1 MNRRFVLQMIR
12 RETRASRRQLLLYGS
27 CMALGIASL
36 VGLHGMRA
44 ATQRAVDA
52 QSQRLLGADL
62 RIESRRPIKGAAAQP
77 ILDLEDDEQTQS
89 TRMTRFGS
97 MALALNSGRSRLVDI
112 QAVESNY
119 PLHGAVTSEPADHF
133 AQLHR
138 GGRARALVD
147 SSLLIQLDTEIGET
161 LAIGDVQFE
170 IVGTIGK
177 APGSFGMQTQIAPRV
192 LIPLARVVDT
202 GLIRP
207 GSLVQ
212 YLVFFRLEPE
222 RLGPWLERNR
232 AGLEDTRLKLT
243 TVQGYQNELNRS
255 FGVLT
260 RYLGLVGLAAL
271 ALGGVGVAAGIRVFV
286 REKLE
291 SVALLRSLGASS
303 RDIFA
308 VYGALAMGLGAL
320 AGLAGSLVGVV
331 LQWVLP
337 LFMQGLLPVDVP
349 TRFEP
354 MAVVTG
360 IVLGLWVTLLF
371 AAGPLI
377 DLVRVPPLRALRADY
392 SAEPIPIG
400 GRFALVVALG
410 LSLIGVS
417 LWQAPRYMV
426 GLWFAAG
433 LAAALAALAAAAK
446 LSTMWLRGRAFRRTP
461 YWMRQGIANL
471 FRPMNHTLSSVL
483 TIGFGLFL
491 VLTLHGVQVNVMQ
504 QIAIDTQ
511 PNRPNL
517 VLFDVQ
523 PDQVEPVKAL
533 LSERGATITDRAPLI
548 SARISSVGGRT
559 ISDWLAGAPDDR
571 GLRWALQREYR
582 LTYSA
587 LLRDTEV
594 VVRGS
599 WWDGTPVT
607 KVPIPVSLE
616 TSIEEDLGVAV
627 GDSITWDIQGVP
639 VESIVTS
646 VREVNW
652 DTLATNFFV
661 VLPPGMI
668 EQAPHTTVLLA
679 RLADDTARAELQRD
693 LVREFSNVSVLDA
706 SVILSAIDTMMARMA
721 TAIRLLA
728 MVTLATG
735 MMILVAAT
743 VSARQERAREVL
755 LLRTLGASGA
765 TLRRILGTEVV
776 ALGALSASVGSL
788 IAIASSWGLV
798 RFVFELPFDP
808 PWSDFAVMA
817 LVTVAI
823 SALLG
828 ALGAGRM
835 RRMSPLAS
843 LRGS

>member
-1 MNRRFVLQMIR
+1 
-12 RETRASRRQLLLYGS
+12 
-27 CMALGIASL
+27 MALGIASL

-44 ATQRAVDA
+44 ATQYAVDA

-62 RIESRRPIKGAAAQP
+62 RLASRAPIEGMPIQP
-77 ILDLEDDEQTQS
+77 ALDLEADAQTQS

-119 PLHGAVTSEPADHF
+119 PLYGAVLTEPAGRF
-133 AQLHR
+133 EQLHR
-138 GGRARALVD
+138 NDRARALVD
-147 SSLLIQLDTEIGET
+147 PSLLIQLDTAVGET
-161 LAIGDVQFE
+161 LVIGDVHFE
-170 IVGTIGK
+170 IIATIAK

-192 LIPLARVVDT
+192 LIPESRVVET

-207 GSLVQ
+207 GSLVE
-212 YLVFFRLEPE
+212 YLLFFRLEAE
-222 RLGPWLERNR
+222 RLGSWLKRNR
-232 AGLEDTRLKLT
+232 ARLEDARLKLT

-291 SVALLRSLGASS
+291 SVALLRSLGAGSS
-303 RDIFA
+303 DIFA
-308 VYGALAMGLGAL
+308 VYGALAMGLGVL
-320 AGLAGSLVGVV
+320 AGLAGSLLGVG
-331 LQWVLP
+331 LQWGLP
-337 LFMQGLLPVDVP
+337 FFMQGLFPVDVP
-349 TRFEP
+349 MRFEP
-354 MAVVTG
+354 AAVVTG

-377 DLVRVPPLRALRADY
+377 DLVRVPPLRALRADFT
-392 SAEPIPIG
+392 AEPIPVG
-400 GRFALVVALG
+400 GRLALVVALG
-410 LSLIGVS
+410 LSLLAVS
-417 LWQAPRYMV
+417 IWQAPRWQI
-426 GLWFAAG
+426 GLAFAAG
-433 LAAALAALAAAAK
+433 LALALGVLAAAAK
-446 LSTMWLRGRAFRRTP
+446 LSTVWLRGRALRRAP

-523 PDQVEPVKAL
+523 PDQVAPVRAL
-533 LSERGATITDRAPLI
+533 LSERGAVITDWAPLI
-548 SARISSVGGRT
+548 SARLASVRGRT
-559 ISDWLAGAPDDR
+559 ISDWLSSEPDNRD
-571 GLRWALQREYR
+571 LRWALQREYR

-587 LLRDTEV
+587 QLRATES
-594 VVRGS
+594 VVRGR

-607 KVPIPVSLE
+607 KVPVPVSLD
-616 TSIEEDLGVAV
+616 TSIEETLGVGI
-627 GDSITWDIQGVP
+627 GDSITWDIQGVA
-639 VESIVTS
+639 VESFVAS
-646 VREVNW
+646 VRKVDW
-652 DTLATNFFV
+652 DHLATNFFV
-661 VLPPGMI
+661 VFPPGMI
-668 EQAPHTTVLLA
+668 EQAPRTTVMLA
-679 RLADDTARAELQRD
+679 RLADEAARARLQHD
-693 LVREFSNVSVLDA
+693 LVREFSNVSILDA
-706 SVILSAIDTMMARMA
+706 SIILSAIDTMMGRMA
-721 TAIRLLA
+721 TAIRLLSL
-728 MVTLATG
+728 VTLATG
-735 MMILVAAT
+735 FMILVAAT

-755 LLRTLGASGA
+755 LLRTLGASGS
-765 TLRRILGTEVV
+765 TLRRILAAEVV
-776 ALGALSASVGSL
+776 ILGALAASVGSV
-788 IAIASSWGLV
+788 IAIVSSWGLV
-798 RFVFELPFDP
+798 RFVFKLPFDP
-808 PWSDFAVMA
+808 PWIDFGVLA
-817 LVTVAI
+817 LMTVAI

-828 ALGAGRM
+828 ALGARQL

>member
-1 MNRRFVLQMIR
+1 
-12 RETRASRRQLLLYGS
+12 
-27 CMALGIASL
+27 MALGIASL

-44 ATQRAVDA
+44 ATERAVDA

-62 RIESRRPIKGAAAQP
+62 RIESRRPITGVAIQP
-77 ILDLEDDEQTQS
+77 ILDLENDADTQS
-89 TRMTRFGS
+89 SRMTRFGS

-119 PLHGAVTSEPADHF
+119 PLHGAVTSQPVDRF

-138 GGRARALVD
+138 GDRARALVD
-147 SSLLIQLDTEIGET
+147 PSLLIQLDTEVGET
-161 LAIGDVQFE
+161 LAIGDVRFE
-170 IVGTIGK
+170 IAGTIEK
-177 APGSFGMQTQIAPRV
+177 APGSFGIQTQIAPRV
-192 LIPLARVVDT
+192 LIPLDRVVDT
-202 GLIRP
+202 GLVRP

-212 YLVFFRLEPE
+212 YQVLFRLEPE
-222 RLGPWLERNR
+222 RLTPWLARNR
-232 AGLEDTRLKLT
+232 ARLEDARLKLT
-243 TVQGYQNELNRS
+243 TVRGYQNELNRS

-337 LFMQGLLPVDVP
+337 LFMQGLLPVELP

-354 MAVVTG
+354 MAVATG
-360 IVLGLWVTLLF
+360 ILLGLWVTLLF

-392 SAEPIPIG
+392 SAEPIPMG

-410 LSLIGVS
+410 LSLVGVS
-417 LWQAPRYMV
+417 LWQAPRYVV

-433 LAAALAALAAAAK
+433 LAAALGALAATAK

-504 QIAIDTQ
+504 QIAIDTR

-523 PDQVEPVKAL
+523 PDQVDPVEAL
-533 LSERGATITDRAPLI
+533 LSERGAAITDRAPLI
-548 SARISSVGGRT
+548 SARVSSVRGRT
-559 ISDWLAGAPDDR
+559 ISDWLASKPDDR
-571 GLRWALQREYR
+571 ELRWALQREYR
-582 LTYSA
+582 LTYNA
-587 LLRDTEV
+587 RLRDTEV

-599 WWDGTPVT
+599 WWDDTPVT

-616 TSIEEDLGVAV
+616 TSIEESLGVAV
-627 GDSITWDIQGVP
+627 GDSIIWDIQGVP
-639 VESIVTS
+639 VESIVAS

-652 DTLATNFFV
+652 DSLATNFFV

-668 EQAPHTTVLLA
+668 EQAPQTTVLLA

-706 SVILSAIDTMMARMA
+706 SVILNAIDTMMQRMA

-728 MVTLATG
+728 IVTLATG
-735 MMILVAAT
+735 LMILVAAT

-765 TLRRILGTEVV
+765 TLRRILATEVV

-788 IAIASSWGLV
+788 IAVVSSWGLV

-828 ALGAGRM
+828 ALGAGRI

-843 LRGS
+843 LRET